1 MDAEGYRREVGARY
15 ADRLPELERRLE
27 SEAAVAGVTFEGSL
41 PGRGPVI
48 EVEGSAS
55 RAEALLPGTVI
66 ATGVAS
72 DYFELLGGAIRA
84 GRGFRVSDAGESG
97 TAVVVNEA
105 FVRGVLDGGPALG
118 RRVRFQ
124 AREEA
129 GLESGEVVAGRWLEI
144 VGVVQN
150 LQASPFDREVAP
162 SIVYH
167 AVTPAELPSPEL
179 LVRVR
184 GGDTGGFAPRLR
196 QITTALDPDLRLGSV
211 SNLARMRNARY
222 LAVAVTI
229 ILTSLTTVLLLSAAG
244 IHALMSLTVTRRR
257 KEIGIRAALGA
268 RPARLVASIFSRT
281 TWQLGLGGII
291 GTIFGGVLLVGTGM
305 AGRQAAIF
313 LGVVVMLMVTA
324 GLAAAMGPA
333 RRGLRVQPMDAL
345 RED

>member
-1 MDAEGYRREVGARY
+1 M
-15 ADRLPELERRLE
+15 
-27 SEAAVAGVTFEGSL
+27 
-41 PGRGPVI
+41 
-48 EVEGSAS
+48 
-55 RAEALLPGTVI
+55 LPGTVI
-66 ATGVAS
+66 STGVAS

-84 GRGFRVSDAGESG
+84 GRGFRASDAGRSG

-105 FVRGVLDGGPALG
+105 FVRAILNGGPALG
-118 RRVRFQ
+118 RRLRFQ
-124 AREEA
+124 AESEA
-129 GLESGEVVAGRWLEI
+129 GLESGEIVAGEWLEI
-144 VGVVQN
+144 AGVVQD

-162 SIVYH
+162 AIVYY
-167 AVTPAELPSPEL
+167 AVTPAELESPEL

-257 KEIGIRAALGA
+257 KEIGIRTALGA
-268 RPARLVASIFSRT
+268 RPARLVVSIFSRAA
-281 TWQLGLGGII
+281 WQLGTGALMGAVLGGM
-291 GTIFGGVLLVGTGM
+291 LLISTGM
-305 AGRQAAIF
+305 AGRQVAIV
-313 LGVVVMLMVTA
+313 LGMVVMLMVTA
-324 GLAAAMGPA
+324 GLVAAAGPA
-333 RRGLRVQPMDAL
+333 RRGLRIQPMDAL